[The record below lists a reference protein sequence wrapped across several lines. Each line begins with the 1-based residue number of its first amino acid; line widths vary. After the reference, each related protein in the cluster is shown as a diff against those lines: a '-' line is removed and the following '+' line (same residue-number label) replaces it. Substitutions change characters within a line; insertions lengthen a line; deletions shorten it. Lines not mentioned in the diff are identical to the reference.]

1 MVDYVAAYVV
11 TVSPVFTDEV
21 AGELYRQLYVI
32 LPNRAGDDFV
42 GHRIT
47 LAHVQDM
54 LLAEL
59 NRTALILADL
69 DGLVQGI

>member
-47 LAHVQDM
+47 LAHVQDK
-54 LLAEL
+54 AY
-59 NRTALILADL
+59 RDHGRRSGAAAARR
-69 DGLVQGI
+69 